1 MAAGKAITD
10 TLMFFSRLAWNC
22 RISLP
27 LFVMVSFMALDFR
40 MQIEINVETQRIRRV
55 HLFDVS
61 VECLYT

>member
-1 MAAGKAITD
+1 MATGKAITD